1 MTFFIRYSIFL
12 WSFYNVIL
20 LIVGLYYQ
28 CQQIIQIIHVIL
40 ISLSLYSWVN
50 LSLNGE
56 SGVMNY
62 SLLPLA
68 IIFMKGY
75 LGVLVVL

>member
-20 LIVGLYYQ
+20 LIVDLYYQ
-28 CQQIIQIIHVIL
+28 CQQIIHIIHVIL
-40 ISLSLYSWVN
+40 LSLSLYSWVN

-62 SLLPLA
+62 SFLPLA
-68 IIFMKGY
+68 ITFMKGY
-75 LGVLVVL
+75 FVVL